1 MSNIVADNIM
11 RYLLIDPIELEA
23 DDISRVSGG
32 RPRRVRI
39 VTLAT
44 GEEVEEEY

>member
-1 MSNIVADNIM
+1 MSRNVGTDLF
-11 RYLLIDPIELEA
+11 RCVPSDPIELGS
-23 DDISRVSGG
+23 DDMSRVFGG